1 MYVQVYIENLI
12 MKKLYV
18 YSLLLALSL
27 IATDLLGQAQPIQ
40 DFDKVVLSPYIALEL
55 VQGDQIDISFDI
67 AGVDEEEVMYDVSG
81 GTLRIYLERA
91 RTFNRRSFDRNDGYM
106 IDHYRN
112 ADVTAYVTYR
122 TLRKLIV
129 KGDDDVNIRGTID
142 RPSFL
147 MRVYGDCNVY
157 VEDLRAEHFKAGLYG
172 DNKLTIERGDIGEQV
187 YALFGDNRVN
197 AYDVETGSIRTTSF
211 GDNTIKVKARD
222 FAITSFGDGEVA
234 LAEGTRVR
242 RKFSLGDMNV
252 RHIR

>member
-1 MYVQVYIENLI
+1 

-18 YSLLLALSL
+18 YSLLLTLSF
-27 IATDLLGQAQPIQ
+27 ISKDVHGQAESVR

-55 VQGDQIDISFDI
+55 IQGDHTDISFDI
-67 AGVDEEEVMYDVSG
+67 EGVDKEDVMYDVSG
-81 GTLRIYLERA
+81 GTLRIYLDGA

-106 IDHYRN
+106 MNHYRH
-112 ADVTAYVTYR
+112 AEVTAYVTYR

-157 VEDLRAEHFKAGLYG
+157 VEDLRTEHFKAGLYG
-172 DNKLTIERGDIGEQV
+172 DNKLNIERGDIGEQV
-187 YALFGDNRVN
+187 YALFGDNQVN

-211 GDNTIKVKARD
+211 GDNHIKVKARD
-222 FAITSFGDGEVA
+222 FAITAFGDGEVA
-234 LAEGTRVR
+234 LAEGTRIR
-242 RKFSLGDMNV
+242 RKISLGDMHV

>member
-1 MYVQVYIENLI
+1 

-18 YSLLLALSL
+18 FNLILILSFL
-27 IATDLLGQAQPIQ
+27 SKDLLGQAEPIR

-55 VQGDQIDISFDI
+55 IQGDHADISFDI
-67 AGVDEEEVMYDVSG
+67 DGVDEEDVMYDVSG
-81 GTLRIYLERA
+81 GTLRIYLEGA

-106 IDHYRN
+106 LDHYRN
-112 ADVTAYVTYR
+112 AEVTAYVTYR

-147 MRVYGDCNVY
+147 MRVYGDCDVY
-157 VEDLRAEHFKAGLYG
+157 VEDLRTEHFKAGLYG
-172 DNKLTIERGDIGEQV
+172 ENKLNIERGDIGEQV

-197 AYDVETGSIRTTSF
+197 AVDVETGSIRTTSF
-211 GDNTIKVKARD
+211 GDNNIKVKARD

-242 RKFSLGDMNV
+242 RKFSLGDMNL
-252 RHIR
+252 RHIH